1 MYPETFM
8 EQIPPLSSIIKA
20 TGLVF
25 GDIGTSPMYTLAVL
39 FALVP
44 PNEEDIMG
52 LISLIFWTLTILVTL
67 QYAFLAMRL
76 SHNGEGGTIVLKEL
90 LTPMLKHPASLAIVT
105 LIAILGVSLMIG
117 DCVIT
122 PAITIL
128 SAVEGIPLIPIMKGI
143 DQGVLIG
150 IAIFITLFLFWA
162 QQRGTEKIAS
172 AFGPAMVLWFVMLF
186 GTGLYSLIQT
196 PHILFSLS
204 PTYAFSF
211 FIDNP
216 IDAFLSLS
224 LVILCATGGEA
235 LFADMGHLGRD
246 PIRYAWIFVFIA
258 ILVSYLGQGAFLLR
272 TGSAQNPLFEMVYAE
287 ASLIYIPFLLVMI
300 TASVIASQA
309 VISGI
314 FSITFQAISTHLLP
328 MLHIDYTSSQMR
340 TQIYI
345 DVVNWMLCASV
356 ILMLLIFQYS
366 ERLAEAYGIAV
377 TGTMLITG
385 ILMTAIFWHTG
396 QRLFFSLSILVTL
409 VDLAFFISMLTKI
422 PFGGFWS
429 LIIAAVPFS
438 VIMIYTTG
446 QRALY
451 RTMRPMDWK
460 TFRIRYSKAYRT
472 ASHITGTAIFFAR
485 SVDSIPPYISRTIFT
500 SGILYKKTII
510 VTMEIT
516 ENPYG
521 QTSSFQEEIENGLS
535 VLTITRGYMEVIDM
549 MRIIHLAGIE
559 ERTIFYG
566 MEEIVTRK
574 ILYKVFYLIKRV
586 CPSFVQYYRL
596 PAQKV
601 HGVITRVEL

>member
-1 MYPETFM
+1 M

-25 GDIGTSPMYTLAVL
+25 GDIGTSPIYTLAVL

-52 LISLIFWTLTILVTL
+52 LISLIFWTLTILVSL

-76 SHNGEGGTIVLKEL
+76 SHKGEGGTIVLKEL
-90 LTPMLKHPASLAIVT
+90 LTPMLKNPLSLAIVT
-105 LIAILGVSLMIG
+105 LIATLGVSLMIG

-122 PAITIL
+122 PAISIL
-128 SAVEGIPLIPIMKGI
+128 SAVEGIPLIPVLKGI
-143 DQGVLIG
+143 DQGILIVV
-150 IAIFITLFLFWA
+150 AILITLLLFWA
-162 QQRGTEKIAS
+162 QHRGTEKIAG
-172 AFGPAMVLWFVMLF
+172 FCGPVMVIWFIMLF

-196 PHILFSLS
+196 PQILLSIS
-204 PTYAFSF
+204 PTFALNF
-211 FIDNP
+211 FVDNP
-216 IDAFLSLS
+216 VNAFLSLS

-258 ILVSYLGQGAFLLR
+258 IFVSYLGQGAYLLR
-272 TGSAQNPLFEMVYAE
+272 TGNAQNPLFEMVYSQ
-287 ASLIYIPFLLVMI
+287 ASLLYIPFLLVMI
-300 TASVIASQA
+300 MATVIASQA

-328 MLHIDYTSSQMR
+328 MLHIDYTSSHLR

-345 DVVNWMLCASV
+345 DVVNWMLCAAV

-385 ILMTAIFWHTG
+385 LLMTAIFWHTH
-396 QRLFFSLSILVTL
+396 QRLFFALSVFVTL

-422 PFGGFWS
+422 PAGGFWS
-429 LIIAAVPFS
+429 LIIASVPFS
-438 VIMIYTTG
+438 VIIIYTRG
-446 QRALY
+446 QKALY
-451 RTMRPMDWK
+451 RAMNPMDWETFK
-460 TFRIRYSKAYRT
+460 TRYAKTYRT
-472 ASHITGTAIFFAR
+472 ASHIAGTAVFFAR
-485 SVDSIPPYISRTIFT
+485 SVDKIPPYISRTIFT
-500 SGILYKKTII
+500 SGILYEKTVI
-510 VTMEIT
+510 VTMSIT
-516 ENPYG
+516 ENPFG
-521 QTSSFQEEIENGLS
+521 QDSSLQEEVEHGLS
-535 VLTITRGYMEVIDM
+535 VLTVSRGYMEVIDM
-549 MRIIHLAGIE
+549 MKIIHLAGIE

-566 MEEIVTRK
+566 MEEIMSRK
-574 ILYKVFYLIKRV
+574 ILYWVFYLIKRL

-596 PAQKV
+596 PAHKV
-601 HGVITRVEL
+601 HGVITRIEL

>member
-1 MYPETFM
+1 M
-8 EQIPPLSSIIKA
+8 EQIPSLSSIIKA

-39 FALVP
+39 FALIP

-67 QYAFLAMRL
+67 QYSFLAMRL

-105 LIAILGVSLMIG
+105 MIAILGVSLMIG

-150 IAIFITLFLFWA
+150 TAVLITLLLFWM

-172 AFGPAMVLWFVMLF
+172 AFGPIMVLWFVVLF
-186 GTGLYSLIQT
+186 GTGLYSLIQS
-196 PHILFSLS
+196 PHILLSLS

-211 FIDNP
+211 FVDNP

-258 ILVSYLGQGAFLLR
+258 ILVSYLGQGAYLLR
-272 TGSAQNPLFEMVYAE
+272 TGNAQNPLFEMVYAE
-287 ASLIYIPFLLVMI
+287 AELIYIPFLLVMI
-300 TASVIASQA
+300 MASVIASQA

-328 MLHIDYTSSQMR
+328 MLHIDYTSSHVR

-385 ILMTAIFWHTG
+385 ILMSAIFWHTG
-396 QRLFFSLSILVTL
+396 KRLFFALSVFVTL

-422 PFGGFWS
+422 PSGGFWS

-438 VIMIYTTG
+438 VIIIYTTG
-446 QRALY
+446 QRTLY
-451 RTMRPMDWK
+451 RTMHPMDWK
-460 TFRIRYSKAYRT
+460 TFRTRYSKAYRG
-472 ASHITGTAIFFAR
+472 ASHITGTAVFFAR

-510 VTMEIT
+510 ITMDIT
-516 ENPYG
+516 ENPFG
-521 QTSSFQEEIENGLS
+521 QTSSYQEEIEHGLS
-535 VLTITRGYMEVIDM
+535 VLTISRGYMEVIDM
-549 MRIIHLAGIE
+549 MKIIHQAGIE

-566 MEEIVTRK
+566 MEEIVSRK

>member
-1 MYPETFM
+1 M

-25 GDIGTSPMYTLAVL
+25 GDIGTSPIYTLSVL

-52 LISLIFWTLTILVTL
+52 LISFIFWTLTILVSL
-67 QYAFLAMRL
+67 QYAVLAMRL

-90 LTPMLKHPASLAIVT
+90 LTPMLKHPVSLAIVT
-105 LIAILGVSLMIG
+105 LLATIGISLMIG

-128 SAVEGIPLIPIMKGI
+128 SAVEGIPLLPIMKNI
-143 DQGVLIG
+143 NQSLLIG
-150 IAIFITLFLFWA
+150 IAILITVILFWA

-172 AFGPAMVLWFVMLF
+172 AFGPAMTIWFLMLF
-186 GTGLYSLIQT
+186 GTGLYSLVQS
-196 PHILFSLS
+196 PQILLSLS
-204 PTYAFSF
+204 PSFAFRF
-211 FIDNP
+211 FADNP
-216 IDAFLSLS
+216 IGAFLSLS

-246 PIRYAWIFVFIA
+246 PIRYAWILVFIA
-258 ILVSYLGQGAFLLR
+258 IFVSYLGQGAYLLR
-272 TGSAQNPLFEMVYAE
+272 TGNVENPLFEMVYSE
-287 ASLIYIPFLLVMI
+287 ASFLYIPFLLVMI
-300 TASVIASQA
+300 MASVIASQA

-328 MLHIDYTSSQMR
+328 MLHIDYTSSQVR

-345 DVVNWMLCASV
+345 DVVNWMLCGSV

-385 ILMTAIFWHTG
+385 ILMSAIFWHKK
-396 QRLFFSLSILVTL
+396 QSSFFLLSVFVTL
-409 VDLAFFISMLTKI
+409 VDLAFFISMMTKI
-422 PFGGFWS
+422 PSGGFWS

-438 VIMIYTTG
+438 VIIIYTTG
-446 QRALY
+446 QKALY
-451 RTMRPMDWK
+451 RRMRPMDWSSFITK
-460 TFRIRYSKAYRT
+460 YSKAYKG

-485 SVDSIPPYISRTIFT
+485 SFDQIPPYISRTIFT
-500 SGILYKKTII
+500 SGILYEKNII
-510 VTMEIT
+510 VTMNIT
-516 ENPYG
+516 EKPFG
-521 QTSSFQEEIENGLS
+521 QTSSFKEDLEPGLS
-535 VLTITRGYMEVIDM
+535 ILTISRGYLEVIDM
-549 MRIIHLAGIE
+549 MKIIHLAGIE

-566 MEEIVTRK
+566 MEEIVSRK
-574 ILYKVFYLIKRV
+574 ILYKVFYLIKRI
-586 CPSFVQYYRL
+586 CPSFVQYYKL